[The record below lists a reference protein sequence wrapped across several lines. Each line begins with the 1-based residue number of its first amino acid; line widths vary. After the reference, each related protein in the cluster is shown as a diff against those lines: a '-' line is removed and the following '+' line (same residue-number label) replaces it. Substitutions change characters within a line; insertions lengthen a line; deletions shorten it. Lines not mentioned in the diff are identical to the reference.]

1 MNTIKR
7 FLPVFLLVI
16 ATAACDDW
24 NTGFE
29 FKPPDTSTAP
39 APYDTTNAQK
49 FYRADGLKVYT
60 VIAGTGDI
68 AISEVDRVYTF
79 YTLRKM
85 DGKIQESTYSD
96 GNTTNPTLLSMS
108 SLIRGFREGLLGQRA
123 GARVVLIIP
132 PALGYG
138 NSPTHALRNDT
149 LRFDIDVTSILD

>member
-1 MNTIKR
+1 MKR
-7 FLPVFLLVI
+7 LLPLLLLVI
-16 ATAACDDW
+16 ATASCGEW
-24 NTGFE
+24 NSGFE

-79 YTLRKM
+79 YTLRKTN
-85 DGKIQESTYSD
+85 GTIQESTYSD
-96 GNTTNPTLLSMS
+96 GNTITPTLLSMNG
-108 SLIRGFREGLLGQRA
+108 LIRGFREGMIGQRA

-138 NSPTHALRNDT
+138 ASPNHALRNDT
-149 LRFDIDVTSILD
+149 LRFDIDVKSIID